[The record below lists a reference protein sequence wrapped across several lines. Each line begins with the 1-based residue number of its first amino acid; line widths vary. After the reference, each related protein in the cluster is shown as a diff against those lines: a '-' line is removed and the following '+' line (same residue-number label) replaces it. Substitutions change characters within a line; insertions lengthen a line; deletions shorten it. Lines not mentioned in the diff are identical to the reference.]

1 MKSSKLICVFGPM
14 FAGSLLVAGAACAGT
29 ITPEDAVSYEYF
41 GLNYADNIQTSSV
54 LGALN
59 YSSGAGCGGACVAT
73 TSLGVDPSAAVL
85 LDEVP
90 FEGASGGY
98 ATAIV
103 GFFFVPSTSGTVSL
117 HSAATL
123 TANSGL
129 DGPDSQAVVMVGQAG
144 DEVSPYL
151 LDFAADV
158 PLLFQD
164 TDCSNYCA
172 SGVANY
178 TSPLPLPSDQN
189 LNVVGG
195 VQYYVYESIY
205 VGQATNAGPLTVEA
219 DPSITSDTSGLTL
232 AFSPGIASTV
242 PEPSIFDMIAIG
254 CCALGFYLRAR
265 RPSMLVAP

>member
-1 MKSSKLICVFGPM
+1 MKSSKLNCIVGPM
-14 FAGSLLVAGAACAGT
+14 LAGALLLSGSACAGT

-41 GLNYADNIQTSSV
+41 GLNYLDNVQTSRA
-54 LGALN
+54 LGTLN
-59 YSSGAGCGGACVAT
+59 YSSGAGCGGTCQTT
-73 TSLGVDPSAAVL
+73 TSLGVDPSAKVW

-103 GFFFVPSTSGTVSL
+103 GFFFVPSMSGTVTL
-117 HSAATL
+117 HAAETL
-123 TANSGL
+123 AAYRGAA
-129 DGPDSQAVVMVGQAG
+129 GPDSQSVLMVGQAG
-144 DEVSPYL
+144 DEVTPYL

-172 SGVANY
+172 TGVANY
-178 TSPLPLPSDQN
+178 TAPLPLPSNQN

-205 VGQATNAGPLTVEA
+205 VGQATNAGQLTVEA
-219 DPSITSDTSGLTL
+219 DPSITSDTPGLIL
-232 AFSPGIASTV
+232 AFSPGIASAV
-242 PEPSIFDMIAIG
+242 PEPSVFGMMVMG
-254 CCALGFYLRAR
+254 GCALSLCLLAR
-265 RPSMLVAP
+265 RPGRHAS